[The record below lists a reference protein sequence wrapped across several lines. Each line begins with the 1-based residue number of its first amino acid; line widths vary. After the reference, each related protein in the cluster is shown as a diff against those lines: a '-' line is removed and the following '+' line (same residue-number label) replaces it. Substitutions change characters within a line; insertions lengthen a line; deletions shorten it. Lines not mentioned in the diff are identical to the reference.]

1 MYNLRMNVST
11 IIELVGYTGSLLV
24 IISMLMTSLT
34 KLRVVNSIGC
44 IVFATYALIIKSYP
58 TAAMQACLLII
69 NCIGLYNLSKNKK
82 QYSITELKN
91 GDSYINFFIESYKND
106 IEKFFPKVGG
116 FSATSVSDDKA
127 KIFLIV
133 TGSTTVG
140 IMLARKVSDDTLEI
154 DMDYTVPAY
163 RDCSAGKFLFDYLKE
178 KGWKKLIARNE
189 IAEHKDYLNKMGFK
203 AQGDYFEKE
212 FCCGERMVEHIKE
225 SSVIKFALA
234 LDIAVYK

>member
-82 QYSITELKN
+82 QYSITELQN

-106 IEKFFPKVGG
+106 IEKFFPKVSG
-116 FSATSVSDDKA
+116 FSATSVSDTKYHKERASHQGSFDRA
-127 KIFLIV
+127 EYSPALRGTYHLGAGSERILR
-133 TGSTTVG
+133 TG
-140 IMLARKVSDDTLEI
+140 
-154 DMDYTVPAY
+154 
-163 RDCSAGKFLFDYLKE
+163 
-178 KGWKKLIARNE
+178 
-189 IAEHKDYLNKMGFK
+189 
-203 AQGDYFEKE
+203 
-212 FCCGERMVEHIKE
+212 
-225 SSVIKFALA
+225 
-234 LDIAVYK
+234 

>member
-127 KIFLIV
+127 KIFMTV

-140 IMLARKVSDDTLEI
+140 IMLARKVTDDTLEI
-154 DMDYTVPAY
+154 DLDYTVPAY
-163 RDCSAGKFLFDYLKE
+163 RDCSAGKFLFEYLEE
-178 KGWKKLIARNE
+178 KGWKKLLAKNDV
-189 IAEHKDYLNKMGFK
+189 AEHKEYLNKMGFK
-203 AQGDYFEKE
+203 AQGDYFVKE
-212 FCCGERMVEHIKE
+212 FLFR
-225 SSVIKFALA
+225 
-234 LDIAVYK
+234 

>member
-1 MYNLRMNVST
+1 MYNFTMNVST

-106 IEKFFPKVGG
+106 IEKFFPKVGS

-212 FCCGERMVEHIKE
+212 FLFR
-225 SSVIKFALA
+225 
-234 LDIAVYK
+234 

>member
-91 GDSYINFFIESYKND
+91 GDSYTLSIPAAEEGRFVQYTFVNRDGKTQVTTE
-106 IEKFFPKVGG
+106 
-116 FSATSVSDDKA
+116 A
-127 KIFLIV
+127 KQPFHMI
-133 TGSTTVG
+133 
-140 IMLARKVSDDTLEI
+140 
-154 DMDYTVPAY
+154 
-163 RDCSAGKFLFDYLKE
+163 
-178 KGWKKLIARNE
+178 
-189 IAEHKDYLNKMGFK
+189 
-203 AQGDYFEKE
+203 
-212 FCCGERMVEHIKE
+212 
-225 SSVIKFALA
+225 
-234 LDIAVYK
+234 

>member
-91 GDSYINFFIESYKND
+91 GDSYINSSSKATKMISKS
-106 IEKFFPKVGG
+106 
-116 FSATSVSDDKA
+116 FSLRLAA
-127 KIFLIV
+127 FLQ
-133 TGSTTVG
+133 
-140 IMLARKVSDDTLEI
+140 L
-154 DMDYTVPAY
+154 
-163 RDCSAGKFLFDYLKE
+163 
-178 KGWKKLIARNE
+178 
-189 IAEHKDYLNKMGFK
+189 
-203 AQGDYFEKE
+203 Q
-212 FCCGERMVEHIKE
+212 
-225 SSVIKFALA
+225 
-234 LDIAVYK
+234 

>member
-1 MYNLRMNVST
+1 MYNLPMNVST

-127 KIFLIV
+127 KIFMTV

-140 IMLARKVSDDTLEI
+140 IMLARKVTDDTLEI
-154 DMDYTVPAY
+154 DLDYTVPAY
-163 RDCSAGKFLFDYLKE
+163 RDCSAGKFLFEYLEE
-178 KGWKKLIARNE
+178 KGWKKLLAKNE
-189 IAEHKDYLNKMGFK
+189 IAEHKEYLNKMGFK
-203 AQGDYFEKE
+203 AQGDYFVKE
-212 FCCGERMVEHIKE
+212 FLFR
-225 SSVIKFALA
+225 
-234 LDIAVYK
+234 